1 MLSLQVYVDRTRLN
15 PDCKY
20 ERIRSQAILCNLFIP
35 SEYTEKIIPAK
46 LSYNLIWYRASND
59 PYQCFLVFCSCPY
72 HPNFSTCFLVST
84 HHSFTITLTHKTTLC
99 GKHNLSLYSIVMI
112 LKGSMMEPV
121 LLVLLTFLI
130 LLLQFLNQILHFLNG
145 SERIKLYSPSFSLI
159 FPKNVFTYVVGLKEF
174 FPGVASTG

>member
-1 MLSLQVYVDRTRLN
+1 MLFSLLLLS
-15 PDCKY
+15 P
-20 ERIRSQAILCNLFIP
+20 
-35 SEYTEKIIPAK
+35 IIPI
-46 LSYNLIWYRASND
+46 SQ
-59 PYQCFLVFCSCPY
+59 PVFSSQ
-72 HPNFSTCFLVST
+72 PN
-84 HHSFTITLTHKTTLC
+84 HSFTITLTHKTTLY

-121 LLVLLTFLI
+121 LLVLLRFLI